1 MKLKAISKAV
11 AMAVVAAVPASGQAA
26 QKGTAKPD
34 FSGVWAHP
42 WLPGFEA
49 LASGPTEIGRAHV

>member
-49 LASGPTEIGRAHV
+49 LEIGRAHV